1 MPPRKKQKKGAAAAN
16 EHSNEIV
23 IVPTVDPASRPP
35 QPKNGICSLPL
46 ELLWHI
52 STYLGLSIQV
62 PHEYAGRWSSSGNP
76 VLPGD
81 YGWRTANLRA
91 LAGTCAPLR
100 NVYLPLLWESW
111 NVCVD
116 PGNGRAFYKILG
128 DHLRD
133 ASIALARQ
141 PETLE
146 LIRTI
151 NVVLTRYSSNEVLPP
166 FAQAMTKMPNLHTL
180 QVIHAHSQ
188 MTTHLK
194 KGFENIS
201 LPTIQCVVVP
211 DHGHEI
217 LRCCPEVKHVICTSA
232 DGSKLVSAIGKC
244 CPKVEIIQDFDISGD
259 NLRKRLL
266 KAAPN
271 LLELKMHSH
280 HVNAEHIKALSGFK
294 KLKAIQFIHHISLDE
309 LESGAATRI
318 PEVLVKPV
326 QAAKA
331 LLQAQSGPT
340 RLSVKFTFEG
350 RLGWPLSFSDREKLY
365 QKMLKADFPTLEIPV

>member
-1 MPPRKKQKKGAAAAN
+1 M
-16 EHSNEIV
+16 S
-23 IVPTVDPASRPP
+23 
-35 QPKNGICSLPL
+35 
-46 ELLWHI
+46 
-52 STYLGLSIQV
+52 
-62 PHEYAGRWSSSGNP
+62 
-76 VLPGD
+76 
-81 YGWRTANLRA
+81 
-91 LAGTCAPLR
+91 
-100 NVYLPLLWESW
+100 
-111 NVCVD
+111 
-116 PGNGRAFYKILG
+116 
-128 DHLRD
+128 
-133 ASIALARQ
+133 
-141 PETLE
+141 
-146 LIRTI
+146 
-151 NVVLTRYSSNEVLPP
+151 
-166 FAQAMTKMPNLHTL
+166 KMPNLHTL

-194 KGFENIS
+194 NGFENIS
-201 LPTIQCVVVP
+201 LPTIRCLVVP

-217 LRCCPEVKHVICTSA
+217 LRCCPEVKHVVCTSA

-271 LLELKMHSH
+271 LLELRIHSH
-280 HVNAEHIKALSGFK
+280 HANAEHIKALSGFK
-294 KLKAIQFIHHISLDE
+294 KLKSIQFIHHISLDE
-309 LESGAATRI
+309 LESGAASRV

-331 LLQAQSGPT
+331 LLQAQPSPT